1 LSAYRRSGL
10 RSSENMSIRPSHGVY
25 EPAPSEP
32 VAGAAPDGSDLS
44 LAAGV
49 ARSGLWAIGG
59 QISVLAAT
67 LIAAPFTIRLLG
79 PARYGLWSLLQ
90 SVLAYFRLADL
101 GMATASTKFAADR
114 YARNDSPGEATVI
127 WTALAVTVTLT
138 GAAALAAA
146 IAAPF
151 LVSHVLHVRSSLRS
165 EAVLAFRL
173 VSVAAVAYAVSASV
187 STPQQVRLR
196 WGSLTVA
203 TSGPVVLQ
211 IAAAPILLAV
221 TAGGLPAVAALM
233 TAAGAAAAVLNFAVG
248 TRLQPG
254 LRRPRL
260 APGVLAPL
268 VRYGGALAIFGF
280 AAIPLAT
287 AERFLLAHFRSPTV
301 VAYYVVAAALGSLL
315 AVVPAA
321 VSQPV
326 LPALARLASQAR
338 MVEYRRLY
346 HQVLRGV
353 FLVVTPAALV
363 LAFVAQPFLGLWA
376 GSAYAAHSVVPFY
389 VLLAGLWFS
398 TLGYMPASQL
408 LASGRTSTLAA
419 INLVELLPYLCVA
432 ALLTNSFGAVGA
444 AAAWTFRATADSLV
458 LFLVVGR
465 RDGLPWM
472 PTPRRANLALT
483 AVACIAGLLWG
494 LSAVTSSLA
503 ARGLLSVLVMAL
515 YATLMWK
522 AVLTPEERHGLARL
536 TRLILSGRA
545 ALRLSVSD

>member
-1 LSAYRRSGL
+1 
-10 RSSENMSIRPSHGVY
+10 MSIRPSPGVY
-25 EPAPSEP
+25 ELPSSESVANAPSH
-32 VAGAAPDGSDLS
+32 ASDLS
-44 LAAGV
+44 FAAGV

-59 QISVLAAT
+59 QLSVLAAT
-67 LIAAPFTIRLLG
+67 VIAAPFTIRLLG

-90 SVLAYFRLADL
+90 SVLGYFRIADL

-114 YARNDSPGEATVI
+114 YARNDSAGEATVI

-151 LVSHVLHVRSSLRS
+151 LVSQVLHVRRTLRPD
-165 EAVLAFRL
+165 AVLAFRL
-173 VSVAAVAYAVSASV
+173 ATAAAVAYAVSASV

-211 IAAAPILLAV
+211 IAGAPVVLAM

-233 TAAGAAAAVLNFAVG
+233 TAAGVAAAVLNFAVG
-248 TRLQPG
+248 ARLQPG
-254 LRRPRL
+254 LRRPRH
-260 APGVLAPL
+260 ASGVLWPM

-315 AVVPAA
+315 AVIPAA

-326 LPALARLASQAR
+326 LPALTRLASQAR

-363 LAFVAQPFLGLWA
+363 LAFLARPFLGLWA
-376 GSAYAAHSVVPFY
+376 GPAYAAHSVVPFY

-398 TLGYMPASQL
+398 SLGYMPASQL
-408 LASGRTSTLAA
+408 LASGRTSTLAV
-419 INLVELLPYLCVA
+419 INLAELLPYLVVA
-432 ALLTNSFGAVGA
+432 AVLTDAFGAVGA
-444 AAAWTFRATADSLV
+444 AIAWTFRAIADSLV
-458 LFLVVGR
+458 LFAVVRR
-465 RDGLPWM
+465 RDSLPWM
-472 PTPRRANLALT
+472 PTPQRANA
-483 AVACIAGLLWG
+483 AVSVMACMAGLLWG

-503 ARGLLSVLVMAL
+503 ARAPLSVIVVVLYGAL
-515 YATLMWK
+515 IWK
-522 AVLTPEERHGLARL
+522 TVLTSGERHGLGRL
-536 TRLILSGRA
+536 IGLILSNRA
-545 ALRLSVSD
+545 TIRLSVNDQ

>member
-1 LSAYRRSGL
+1 MRS
-10 RSSENMSIRPSHGVY
+10 H
-25 EPAPSEP
+25 PASSEP
-32 VAGAAPDGSDLS
+32 VASAPPDGSDLS

-59 QISVLAAT
+59 QLSVLGAT

-90 SVLAYFRLADL
+90 SVLGYFRIADL

-114 YARNDSPGEATVI
+114 YARGDSAGEATVI
-127 WTALAVTVTLT
+127 WTALAVTVMLT
-138 GAAALAAA
+138 GAAALAAG

-151 LVSHVLHVRSSLRS
+151 LVSQVLHVRSSLRPD
-165 EAVLAFRL
+165 AVLAFRL
-173 VSVAAVAYAVSASV
+173 VSAAAVAYAVSASV

-211 IAAAPILLAV
+211 IAGAPVVLAV

-233 TAAGAAAAVLNFAVG
+233 TVAGAAAAILNFAVG
-248 TRLQPG
+248 ARLQPG

-260 APGVLAPL
+260 AAGVLGPMA
-268 VRYGGALAIFGF
+268 RYGGALAIFGF

-315 AVVPAA
+315 AVIPAA

-326 LPALARLASQAR
+326 FPALTRLASQAR

-353 FLVVTPAALV
+353 FLVVTPSALV
-363 LAFVAQPFLGLWA
+363 LAFVARPFLGLWA
-376 GSAYAAHSVVPFY
+376 GPTYAAHSAVPFY

-398 TLGYMPASQL
+398 TLAYMPASQL

-419 INLVELLPYLCVA
+419 INVAELVPYLLVA
-432 ALLTNSFGAVGA
+432 ALLTDAFGALGA
-444 AAAWTFRATADSLV
+444 AAAWSIRATADSLV
-458 LFLVVGR
+458 LFAVVAR
-465 RDGLPWM
+465 RDSLPWM
-472 PTPRRANLALT
+472 PTPRRAGAAVT
-483 AVACIAGLLWG
+483 AMACVAGLLWG

-503 ARGLLSVLVMAL
+503 ARASVSVIVVAL
-515 YATLMWK
+515 YCALMWK
-522 AVLTPEERHGLARL
+522 IVLTSGERHGL
-536 TRLILSGRA
+536 TRLIRLIVSDRQ